1 MITKTIVTGIIAVL
15 FLVFAIVFLMGKG
28 DKLIAGYNTASE
40 EERAKVN
47 IKRLRILMAIISVI
61 TAGYVSILPIIGDNP
76 QDQMVGM
83 FVFFAITIIFVILAN
98 TWAKRK

>member
-61 TAGYVSILPIIGDNP
+61 TAGYVSILPVIGDNP

-83 FVFFAITIIFVILAN
+83 FVFFAITIIFIILAN
-98 TWAKRK
+98 TWAKKK